1 MRNGLIG
8 IAMTAVALAVPAAAS
23 ADSIAFVKGGNVWL
37 AAPDGG
43 KLTQVTT
50 DGTADSPYLSPSQG
64 DDGTIAAGKGP
75 LIVRLRQNGEVID
88 QVDPP
93 ALTDSVSH
101 PLDGT
106 VVDVALSPDGSKLA
120 YTFASYTCPVGAS
133 CGART
138 ATGYLAVGGGTPPAQ
153 LSGALYTSKPSW
165 VTNTRTLSSAGYLHQ
180 INVHDLGPGTSDVHW
195 FDDQDVMAWPT
206 TDLSDAE
213 LTRQGDKV
221 AVLRGYGSD
230 TTLFTLKVNG
240 NALSG
245 PVAPLPTPMCLTSAD
260 PKLSSPSWSPD
271 GRRLAFS
278 DSSGVTVTGEHPA
291 DGDGCGTWTFKEIVA
306 GASEPDWGPADVN
319 PQPRTTSTPPPAAPA
334 ATPAPS
340 GSAGQ
345 PPVRK
350 AGMTVGAAKLK
361 AALKQGLTIKLTGV
375 SGSQKVTAGISK
387 SVAKQA
393 GLGRKA
399 LTVAS
404 GSAKGKADGTASVR
418 VKFTTRAAS
427 KLAKLRSVRLT
438 IAVAGGPSRTVTL
451 KR

>member
-1 MRNGLIG
+1 MKQGLLIV
-8 IAMTAVALAVPAAAS
+8 AVTAVALAAPAVAS
-23 ADSIAFVKGGNVWL
+23 ADSIVFAKDGNVWL
-37 AAPDGG
+37 VAPDGS

-50 DGTADSPYLSPSQG
+50 DGTAAAPYLSPSQA
-64 DDGTIAAGKGP
+64 DDGTIAVGKGP
-75 LIVRLRQNGEVID
+75 NIVRLRQNGEVID

-106 VVDVALSPDGSKLA
+106 VVDVALSPDGGKLA
-120 YTFASYTCPVGAS
+120 YTFASYTCPIGAS

-165 VTNTRTLSSAGYLHQ
+165 VTNSRTLSSAGYLHQ

-195 FDDQDVMAWPT
+195 FDDQDVMAYPT

-221 AVLRGYGSD
+221 VVLRGYGAD
-230 TTLFTLKVNG
+230 TTVFTLKVNG
-240 NALSG
+240 DALSG
-245 PVAPLPTPMCLTSAD
+245 PVAPFPTPMCITSAD
-260 PKLSSPSWSPD
+260 PKTASPTWAPD

-278 DSSGVTVTGEHPA
+278 DSSGVTVTGDHPV
-291 DGDGCGTWTFKEIVA
+291 DGDGCATWTFKEIVA
-306 GASEPDWGPADVN
+306 GGSEPDWGPADVN
-319 PQPRTTSTPPPAAPA
+319 PQPRVTPPP
-334 ATPAPS
+334 PAPPVP
-340 GSAGQ
+340 GPQ
-345 PPVRK
+345 PPVKK
-350 AGMTVGAAKLK
+350 AALTISAAKLK
-361 AALKQGLTIKLTGV
+361 AVLKQGLPVKLTGV
-375 SGSQKVTAGISK
+375 SGSQKVSASISK
-387 SVAKQA
+387 SVARKA

-404 GSAKGKADGTASVR
+404 GTAKAKADGTVSIR
-418 VKFTTRAAS
+418 LKFTARAAS
-427 KLAKLRSVRLT
+427 RLAKLRTVVLT
-438 IAVAGGPSRTVTL
+438 VKVAGGPSRTVTL